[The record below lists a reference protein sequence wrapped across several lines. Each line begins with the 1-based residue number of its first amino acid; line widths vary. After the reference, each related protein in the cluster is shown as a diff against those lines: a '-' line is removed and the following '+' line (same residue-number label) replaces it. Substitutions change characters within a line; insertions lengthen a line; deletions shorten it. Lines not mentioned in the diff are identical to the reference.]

1 MDDTLLF
8 IPPCCVDKKLPQA
21 ITQAPH
27 RALSFYTHGD
37 VTMEKFYR
45 AASFLINDPHTLVV
59 AMPIVF
65 SETMSFFQQCFERG
79 WITNLVLSTQRPA
92 DSLVERYLS
101 GYRNHVLY
109 VSSDDVTH
117 NASHMVLYS
126 HHQAL
131 ILTGP
136 MYSRVNSVLSAYTMT
151 YHPSYRFSTSQLDW
165 GNSVRNVLFVDTL
178 RHRKYLR
185 MRRINHLQ
193 SSALDRFIHMEFPPY
208 QEDE

>member
-65 SETMSFFQQCFERG
+65 SETMSFFSNALNVDGLRIWFF
-79 WITNLVLSTQRPA
+79 P
-92 DSLVERYLS
+92 
-101 GYRNHVLY
+101 
-109 VSSDDVTH
+109 H
-117 NASHMVLYS
+117 NA
-126 HHQAL
+126 QP
-131 ILTGP
+131 I
-136 MYSRVNSVLSAYTMT
+136 R
-151 YHPSYRFSTSQLDW
+151 
-165 GNSVRNVLFVDTL
+165 
-178 RHRKYLR
+178 
-185 MRRINHLQ
+185 
-193 SSALDRFIHMEFPPY
+193 
-208 QEDE
+208 